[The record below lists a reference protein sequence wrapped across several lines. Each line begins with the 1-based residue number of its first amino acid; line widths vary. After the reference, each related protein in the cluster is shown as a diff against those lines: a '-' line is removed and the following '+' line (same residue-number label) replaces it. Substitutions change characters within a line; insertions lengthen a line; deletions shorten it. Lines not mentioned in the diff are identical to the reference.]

1 MVTDLTSLSPNL
13 WVTEEPLKLGP
24 ARLNHRMTVVRLSDG
39 RLWVHSPVAYT
50 DELSAALA
58 ELGDVTDLVAP
69 SIFHDL
75 HWNQWRGQYP
85 EARFHAPVGLPHRG
99 GSRVQLSARGRA
111 EHRHSNDP
119 DHDRGQGQDGRVT
132 PVPFHDQGRS
142 RIPTKSRPGPRH
154 PLRATDRRAW

>member
-1 MVTDLTSLSPNL
+1 MTDLTSLSPNL

-39 RLWVHSPVAYT
+39 RLWVHSPFAYT

-75 HWNQWRGQYP
+75 HWNQWRGLYP
-85 EARFHAPVGLPHRG
+85 EARFHAPVGLRQ
-99 GSRVQLSARGRA
+99 R
-111 EHRHSNDP
+111 
-119 DHDRGQGQDGRVT
+119 
-132 PVPFHDQGRS
+132 
-142 RIPTKSRPGPRH
+142 
-154 PLRATDRRAW
+154 